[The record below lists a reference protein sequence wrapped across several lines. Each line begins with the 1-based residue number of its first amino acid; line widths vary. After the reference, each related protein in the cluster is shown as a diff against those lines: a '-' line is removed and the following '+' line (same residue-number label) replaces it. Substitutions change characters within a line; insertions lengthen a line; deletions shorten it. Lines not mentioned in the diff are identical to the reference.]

1 MSTANEID
9 AMRRIAE
16 VLDEF
21 GDGDSEARARIL
33 QWVTARYGGLP
44 SSYASP
50 PQSIPGARQPEEP
63 EEDDSLE
70 DLADLFDAAGAQTD
84 SARALVV
91 GYWLTEPEGKSDF
104 TSQEVNSELK
114 NLGYGVTNITSAF
127 SSLMKR
133 KPALAMQT
141 AKTGATQQ
149 ARKRYKLTRAGRT
162 AVRSMIQAKRE
173 SEG

>member
-1 MSTANEID
+1 MSVDNEID

-21 GDGDSEARARIL
+21 GNGDSEIRARIL
-33 QWVTARYGGLP
+33 QWVTARYGDPP
-44 SSYASP
+44 SSYSSSP
-50 PQSIPGARQPEEP
+50 RSIPMAPQPQGP

-84 SARALVV
+84 PERALVV

-114 NLGYGVTNITSAF
+114 NLGHGVTNITSAF

-141 AKTGATQQ
+141 AKAGATQQ

-162 AVRSMIQAKRE
+162 AVQSMIQAKRE

>member
-1 MSTANEID
+1 MSTDNEID

-33 QWVTARYGGLP
+33 QWVTARYGGPP
-44 SSYASP
+44 SGYSSP
-50 PQSIPGARQPEEP
+50 PRSIPGAPQPEEP

-70 DLADLFDAAGAQTD
+70 DLADLFDAAGPQTD
-84 SARALVV
+84 PERALVV
-91 GYWLTEPEGKSDF
+91 GYWLTEPEGSSDF
-104 TSQEVNSELK
+104 TSQKVNSELK
-114 NLGYGVTNITSAF
+114 NLGHGVTNITSAF

-141 AKTGATQQ
+141 AKAGTSRQ

-162 AVRSMIQAKRE
+162 TVQAMVQDKRE